1 VLVLDV
7 NVVLVAHRD
16 DHPDHAT
23 LRRWFDD
30 MLEGTERFS
39 VPTVVWGSFLRLATK
54 RGILDPPSSLSQAF
68 AFIESVCAQPHYVP
82 LEPGPSH
89 LQLLRQVCEDS
100 AATGDLV
107 PDAVIAAIALEHG
120 CAVASLDR
128 DFARFSSI
136 EHVIPGRS

>member
-23 LRRWFDD
+23 LRGWFDEI
-30 MLEGTERFS
+30 LVGTEPFS

-68 AFIESVCAQPHYVP
+68 AFIEAVRAQPHYLS
-82 LEPGPSH
+82 LEPGPQH
-89 LQLLRQVCEDS
+89 FELLRRVCEDS
-100 AATGDLV
+100 GATGDLV
-107 PDAVIAAIALEHG
+107 PDAIIAAIALEHG
-120 CAVASLDR
+120 GAVASLDR

-136 EHVIPGRS
+136 QHVIPGKP